1 MFAARAPKVVSGS
14 EDAAF
19 QTGVSFAGHAE
30 VLPLA
35 AANIIGFTSLK
46 KQCINNGPEQP
57 TFGNPSENCKTGV
70 QDGKL
75 CFDFNIV

>member
-1 MFAARAPKVVSGS
+1 MFAAGAPKVVSGS

-19 QTGVSFAGHAE
+19 QTGVSFAGHTE
-30 VLPLA
+30 ILPLA

-57 TFGNPSENCKTGV
+57 TFGNPSEN
-70 QDGKL
+70 
-75 CFDFNIV
+75 